1 MVRKLQRKFI
11 LIVALV
17 LFLVLGG
24 LVGAVNGINYWQTK
38 QKTDV
43 LLNMLVDNDG
53 SFPQN
58 NPNDDKGKQGQPPE
72 TSDSAASADST
83 TPTGQ
88 PPENGTPAGEK
99 PQSPDGGQSFLSAF
113 EFSAETPF
121 ETRYFSVTTTDDGA
135 AWTTEL
141 SHIASVTESEAEE
154 YAAKVKEKGKSEGKT
169 GVFRYRMVQTDEKL
183 LIVFVDC
190 SRDTQNVESVAA
202 ISCFVAAGCY
212 LLVLILVILCSRK
225 AIRPVIESMEK
236 QKQFITD
243 AGHELKTPIAII
255 SANTEV
261 IEMCEGESEWT
272 ESIHHQTERLTS
284 LVTQL
289 LTLAKMDE
297 GGGELELKEW
307 NASETIMDAVTSF
320 EAPAVTK
327 QITLQTDIA
336 EELRMEGDAA
346 RIHQLVS
353 LLVDNAVKYT
363 PEGGTIRVRWWK
375 NGKKAGFSVQNTCD
389 TLPDGDL
396 NRLFDRFYRADA
408 SRARESGGYGIGL
421 SVAAAIVQAHKGK
434 ITAERTGDGICF
446 KAVFPAK

>member
-1 MVRKLQRKFI
+1 MVRKLQKKFI

-24 LVGAVNGINYWQTK
+24 LVGAVNGINYWQTE

-43 LLNMLVDNDG
+43 LLNMLLDNDG
-53 SFPQN
+53 TFPENSPGNQ
-58 NPNDDKGKQGQPPE
+58 GKQE
-72 TSDSAASADST
+72 HS
-83 TPTGQ
+83 
-88 PPENGTPAGEK
+88 PENRAPGAD
-99 PQSPDGGQSFLSAF
+99 QLQLS
-113 EFSAETPF
+113 E
-121 ETRYFSVTTTDDGA
+121 
-135 AWTTEL
+135 
-141 SHIASVTESEAEE
+141 
-154 YAAKVKEKGKSEGKT
+154 
-169 GVFRYRMVQTDEKL
+169 
-183 LIVFVDC
+183 
-190 SRDTQNVESVAA
+190 N
-202 ISCFVAAGCY
+202 
-212 LLVLILVILCSRK
+212 RK

-261 IEMCEGESEWT
+261 IEMCSGESEWT

-297 GGGELELKEW
+297 GGGQLELKEW
-307 NASETIMDAVTSF
+307 NASETIIEAVQSF

-336 EELRMEGDAA
+336 KELRMEGDAA

-363 PEGGTIRVRWWK
+363 PEGGKIHIFWRK
-375 NGKKAGFSVQNTCD
+375 NGKKAEFSVQNTCD
-389 TLPDGDL
+389 TLPEGDL
-396 NRLFDRFYRADA
+396 NRLFDRFYRADV

-421 SVAAAIVQAHKGK
+421 SVAAAIVKAHKGK
-434 ITAERTGDGICF
+434 ITAEWTRDGIYF
-446 KAVFPAK
+446 KAVFPVKG

>member
-1 MVRKLQRKFI
+1 MVRKLQKKFI

-24 LVGAVNGINYWQTK
+24 LVGVVNGINYWQTK

-43 LLNMLVDNDG
+43 LLNMLLDNNG
-53 SFPQN
+53 TFPENSPDNQ
-58 NPNDDKGKQGQPPE
+58 GKQE
-72 TSDSAASADST
+72 HS
-83 TPTGQ
+83 
-88 PPENGTPAGEK
+88 PENRAPGAD
-99 PQSPDGGQSFLSAF
+99 QLQLSENRKSIWNNF
-113 EFSAETPF
+113 RFSAETPF
-121 ETRYFSVTTTDDGA
+121 ETRYFSVATTDGGKT
-135 AWTTEL
+135 WTIDV
-141 SHIASVTESEAEE
+141 SHIASATEREAEA
-154 YAAKVKEKGKSEGKT
+154 YAAKAEKKAKTEGKT
-169 GVFRYRMVQTDEKL
+169 GIFRYRMKQTEEKL

-190 SRDTQNVESVAA
+190 SRDTQNVESIAA
-202 ISCFVAAGCY
+202 ISCSVAAGCY
-212 LLVLILVILCSRK
+212 LLVLILVIFCSRK

-261 IEMCEGESEWT
+261 IEMCGGESEWT
-272 ESIHHQTERLTS
+272 ESIHHQIERLNS

-289 LTLAKMDE
+289 LTLAKMEE
-297 GGGELELKEW
+297 GGGELELKIW
-307 NASETIMDAVTSF
+307 NASETIVDAVTSF

-327 QITLQTDIA
+327 QIALQSDIA
-336 EELRMEGDAA
+336 EEVHMEGDAA

-363 PEGGTIRVRWWK
+363 PKGGKIHICWRK
-375 NGKKAGFSVQNTCD
+375 NGKKAEFSVQNTCD
-389 TLPDGDL
+389 TLPEGDL

-421 SVAAAIVQAHKGK
+421 SVAAAIVKAHKGK
-434 ITAERTGDGICF
+434 ITAERTRDGICF
-446 KAVFPAK
+446 KAVFPAKG

>member
-1 MVRKLQRKFI
+1 MENRKSS
-11 LIVALV
+11 
-17 LFLVLGG
+17 
-24 LVGAVNGINYWQTK
+24 W
-38 QKTDV
+38 
-43 LLNMLVDNDG
+43 
-53 SFPQN
+53 N
-58 NPNDDKGKQGQPPE
+58 NFQ
-72 TSDSAASADST
+72 
-83 TPTGQ
+83 
-88 PPENGTPAGEK
+88 
-99 PQSPDGGQSFLSAF
+99 
-113 EFSAETPF
+113 FSAETPF
-121 ETRYFSVTTTDDGA
+121 ETRYFSASTTDGGKT
-135 AWTTEL
+135 WTTDV
-141 SHIASVTESEAEE
+141 SHIASATERGAEV
-154 YAAKVKEKGKSEGKT
+154 YAAKAAEKGKTEGKT
-169 GVFRYRMVQTDEKL
+169 GIFRYRMRQTEEKL

-190 SRDTQNVESVAA
+190 SRDTQNIESIAG
-202 ISCFVAAGCY
+202 ISCSVAAGCY
-212 LLVLILVILCSRK
+212 LLVLILVIFCSRK

-261 IEMCEGESEWT
+261 IEMCSGESEWT

-297 GGGELELKEW
+297 GGGQLELKEW
-307 NASETIMDAVTSF
+307 NASETIIEAVQSF

-336 EELRMEGDAA
+336 KELRMEGDAA

-363 PEGGTIRVRWWK
+363 PEGGKIHIFWRK
-375 NGKKAGFSVQNTCD
+375 NGKKAEFSVQNTCD
-389 TLPDGDL
+389 TLPEGDL

-421 SVAAAIVQAHKGK
+421 SVAAAIVKAHKGK
-434 ITAERTGDGICF
+434 ITAERTQDGICF
-446 KAVFPAK
+446 KAVFPAKG

>member
-24 LVGAVNGINYWQTK
+24 LVGTVNGINYWQTK

-43 LLNMLVDNDG
+43 LLKMLLDNDG
-53 SFPQN
+53 TFPEN
-58 NPNDDKGKQGQPPE
+58 NPDNQGKQGQPPE
-72 TSDSAASADST
+72 
-83 TPTGQ
+83 
-88 PPENGTPAGEK
+88 NGAPGSSQM
-99 PQSPDGGQSFLSAF
+99 QSPGNGQSIWNSFQ
-113 EFSAETPF
+113 FSAETPF
-121 ETRYFSVTTTDDGA
+121 ETRYFSASTTDGGET
-135 AWTTEL
+135 WTTDV
-141 SHIASVTESEAEE
+141 SHIASATESEAEE
-154 YAAKVKEKGKSEGKT
+154 YAAKAAEKGKTEGKT
-169 GVFRYRMVQTDEKL
+169 GTFRYRMTETDEKL

-202 ISCFVAAGCY
+202 ISCLVAVGCY

-261 IEMCEGESEWT
+261 IEMCSGESEWT
-272 ESIHHQTERLTS
+272 KSIHHQTERLTS

-297 GGGELELKEW
+297 GGGQLELKEW
-307 NASETIMDAVTSF
+307 NASETIIDAVQSF

-336 EELRMEGDAA
+336 KELCMEGDAA

-375 NGKKAGFSVQNTCD
+375 NGKKAELAVENTCD
-389 TLPDGDL
+389 NLPEGDL

-434 ITAERTGDGICF
+434 ITAERTKDGICF
-446 KAVFPAK
+446 RAVFPAK

>member
-24 LVGAVNGINYWQTK
+24 LVGTVNGINYWQTK

-43 LLNMLVDNDG
+43 LLKMLLDNDG
-53 SFPQN
+53 TFPEN
-58 NPNDDKGKQGQPPE
+58 NPDNQGKQGQPPE
-72 TSDSAASADST
+72 
-83 TPTGQ
+83 
-88 PPENGTPAGEK
+88 NGAPGSSQM
-99 PQSPDGGQSFLSAF
+99 QSPGNGQSIWNSFQ
-113 EFSAETPF
+113 FSAETPF
-121 ETRYFSVTTTDDGA
+121 ETRYFSASTTDGGET
-135 AWTTEL
+135 WTTDV
-141 SHIASVTESEAEE
+141 SHIASATESEAEE
-154 YAAKVKEKGKSEGKT
+154 YAAKAAEKGKTEGKT
-169 GVFRYRMVQTDEKL
+169 GTFRYRMTETDEKL

-202 ISCFVAAGCY
+202 ISCLVAVGCY
-212 LLVLILVILCSRK
+212 LLVLILVILCSHK

-272 ESIHHQTERLTS
+272 ESIHHQIERLNS

-289 LTLAKMDE
+289 LTIAKMEE
-297 GGGELELKEW
+297 GGGELELKTW

-327 QITLQTDIA
+327 QIALQSDIA
-336 EELRMEGDAA
+336 EEVQIEGDAA

-353 LLVDNAVKYT
+353 ILVDNAVKYT
-363 PEGGTIRVRWWK
+363 PESGKIHVCWRK
-375 NGKKAGFSVQNTCD
+375 NGKKAELSVQNTCD
-389 TLPDGDL
+389 ILPEGDL
-396 NRLFDRFYRADA
+396 NRFFDRFYRADA

-421 SVAAAIVQAHKGK
+421 SVAAAIVKAHKGK
-434 ITAERTGDGICF
+434 ITAERTRDGICF
-446 KAVFPAK
+446 RAVFPAKG